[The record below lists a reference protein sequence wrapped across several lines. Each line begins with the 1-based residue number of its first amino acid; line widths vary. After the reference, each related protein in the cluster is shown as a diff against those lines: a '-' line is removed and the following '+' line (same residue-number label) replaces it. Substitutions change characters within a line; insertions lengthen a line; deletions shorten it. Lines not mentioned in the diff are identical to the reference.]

1 MSMAHLQ
8 IDASS
13 GEGPV
18 YRRIAGHIRDR
29 IEAGELGAGAK
40 LPPIRALA
48 SELGVNR
55 DTVALAYESL
65 ADEGLIES
73 VVGRG
78 TFVRGRRPADE
89 GEGRPDVA
97 IAAGVERLLELDKAR
112 PRFGATA
119 DLVPFHALIPDPAFY
134 PVDDFRRAFNRA
146 VAAGGAELFLYGQ
159 PQGHLPLR
167 EALATRFRATGIEV
181 QATDLV
187 LCHGA
192 SQGIS
197 LALRLF
203 AEPGDAVAVEAPTY
217 HNVLHTL
224 AGLGA
229 QPVEVPMTADGP
241 DLAVLERVLARPEV
255 KAFYTIPTFHNPMG
269 TTTTLAARRALLEV
283 AARHGKPVIEDAFEM
298 DLRCQGRP
306 VAPLAALDERG
317 LVVHLFSFSKS
328 LFPGA
333 RVGSILARGRAL
345 DGLIALKHATDLSDA
360 TPLQAAMAEFVE
372 CGAYDRHLTR
382 IRRELR
388 TRHAVLA
395 EALERHMPEG
405 TRFTRPEGGYQVWVE
420 LPFDVD
426 TRELLADAARAGVVF
441 APGSQF
447 NADGRASRCL
457 RLVIARTGEDQIR
470 AGVEALGEAV
480 RAHRRA
486 AGSVRQPAS
495 VHL

>member
-1 MSMAHLQ
+1 MNPGDIQL
-8 IDASS
+8 DAA

-18 YRRIAGHIRDR
+18 YRRIADQIRDG
-29 IEAGELGAGAK
+29 IEAGSLGAGSR
-40 LPPIRALA
+40 LPPIRSLA
-48 SELGVNR
+48 SDLGVNR

-65 ADEGLIES
+65 ADEGLVES

-78 TFVRGRRPADE
+78 TFVRGTRPGVD
-89 GEGRPDVA
+89 GEERVDVVLA
-97 IAAGVERLLELDKAR
+97 SGVDRLLGLDNAR

-146 VAAGGAELFLYGQ
+146 VSEGGADLFLYGE
-159 PQGHLPLR
+159 PQGYPPLR
-167 EALATRFRATGIEV
+167 EALATRFRAAGID
-181 QATDLV
+181 AASSDLV

-229 QPVEVPMTADGP
+229 QPVEVPMGDDGP
-241 DLAVLERVLARPEV
+241 DLAALERVLARPDV

-269 TTTTLAARRALLEV
+269 TTTSLAARRALLEV

-298 DLRCQGRP
+298 DLRCQGRA
-306 VAPLAALDERG
+306 VASLAALDERG

-360 TPLQAAMAEFVE
+360 MPLQAAMAEFLKS
-372 CGAYDRHLTR
+372 GAYDRHLGR

-388 TRHAVLA
+388 TRHAALS
-395 EALERHMPEG
+395 ESLEREMPEG
-405 TRFTRPEGGYQVWVE
+405 TRFTRPDGGYQVWVE

-457 RLVIARTGEDQIR
+457 RLVIARTKEAQIR
-470 AGVEALGEAV
+470 AGVEALGKAV
-480 RAHRRA
+480 RAHRLA